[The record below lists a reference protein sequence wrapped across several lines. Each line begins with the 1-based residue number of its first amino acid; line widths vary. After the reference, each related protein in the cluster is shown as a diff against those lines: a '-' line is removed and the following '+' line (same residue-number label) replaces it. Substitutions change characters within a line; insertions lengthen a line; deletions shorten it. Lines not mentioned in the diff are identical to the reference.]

1 VTALTAAGGA
11 NRYLVARMEWM
22 LLVADDI
29 DDFVGSLRHC
39 LLGVRRELATILL
52 IVASVLL
59 LVAVSVVGST
69 GI

>member
-1 VTALTAAGGA
+1 MALTAMDRT
-11 NRYLVARMEWM
+11 NRYLVRRMEWM

-39 LLGVRRELATILL
+39 LLGVGRELATLLL
-52 IVASVLL
+52 ILASVVL